1 MFENKQLSKEK
12 KIIHALMKKFQDA
25 YSIDYTQTRTTDNF
39 TVDTIVIKCDADGTL
54 DVFNTHTEEQIISIK
69 FGQQSDLISRKR
81 QKLFHNFLIFAR
93 TQSRKFAEKREKEEQ
108 QKKAQEAMK
117 KLQEQKR
124 IYMNKLDNAL
134 GKLK

>member
-1 MFENKQLSKEK
+1 MFENEQLRKEK
-12 KIIHALMKKFQDA
+12 KIIHALMKKFQNA
-25 YSIDYTQTRTTDNF
+25 YSIDYTQTQITDTF
-39 TVDTIVIKCDADGTL
+39 MVDTIVIKCDSDGL

-81 QKLFHNFLIFAR
+81 QKLFNNFLIFAR
-93 TQSRKFAEKREKEEQ
+93 TRSRKFAEKREKEKQ

-124 IYMNKLDNAL
+124 IYLNKLDNAL
-134 GKLK
+134 NKLK

>member
-1 MFENKQLSKEK
+1 MFENEQLRKEK

-25 YSIDYTQTRTTDNF
+25 YSIDYTQTQITDTF
-39 TVDTIVIKCDADGTL
+39 MVDNIVIKCDSDGL
-54 DVFNTHTEEQIISIK
+54 DVFNTHTEEQIISIN

-81 QKLFHNFLIFAR
+81 QKLFNNFLIFAR
-93 TQSRKFAEKREKEEQ
+93 TRSRKFAEKREKEKQ

-124 IYMNKLDNAL
+124 IYLNKLDNAL
-134 GKLK
+134 NKLK

>member
-1 MFENKQLSKEK
+1 MFENEQLRKEK

-25 YSIDYTQTRTTDNF
+25 YSIDYTQTQITDTF
-39 TVDTIVIKCDADGTL
+39 MVDTIVIKCDSDGL
-54 DVFNTHTEEQIISIK
+54 DVFNTHTEEQIISIN

-81 QKLFHNFLIFAR
+81 QKLFNNFLIFAR
-93 TQSRKFAEKREKEEQ
+93 TRSRKFAEKREKEKQ

-124 IYMNKLDNAL
+124 IYLNKLDNAL
-134 GKLK
+134 NKLK